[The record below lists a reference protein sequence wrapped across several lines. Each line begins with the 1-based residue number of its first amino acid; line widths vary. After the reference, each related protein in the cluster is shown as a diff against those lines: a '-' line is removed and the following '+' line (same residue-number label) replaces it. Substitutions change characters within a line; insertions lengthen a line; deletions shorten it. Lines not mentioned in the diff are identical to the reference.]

1 MFRKKLIVGV
11 VLLVLVLIALPF
23 FFQYIQNRRG
33 ALLNDWVLNY
43 LPAYDVSIPI
53 FAIIWGIAGLTVFR
67 AFRNPAMLLTLLW
80 SYVLVTLT
88 RMITITTVA
97 LDPPADL
104 IELVDPISNSFY
116 GAEFVTRDLFF
127 SGHTST
133 VFLMYLCL
141 RKRNDKAL
149 ALIGT
154 ILVGIMLLVQ
164 HVHYTVDVLAAPLGT
179 YIVYLLGKKIAGYQP
194 NE

>member
-1 MFRKKLIVGV
+1 MVGLGALII
-11 VLLVLVLIALPF
+11 VLIALPF
-23 FFQYIQNRRG
+23 FFQYIQNRQG
-33 ALLNDWVLNY
+33 PLLNDWVLNR

-53 FAIIWGIAGLTVFR
+53 FAVIWGLAILTIVR
-67 AFRNPAMLLTLLW
+67 ALQNPDILLTLLW
-80 SYVLVTLT
+80 SYVLVTIT
-88 RMITITTVA
+88 RMLTIITVA
-97 LDPPADL
+97 LDPPVDL

-141 RKRNDKAL
+141 RHRTDKAL
-149 ALIGT
+149 ALMGT

-164 HVHYTVDVLAAPLGT
+164 HVHYTIDVMAAPIGT
-179 YIVYLLGKKIAGYQP
+179 YLVYLLGKKIAEYSP
-194 NE
+194 TD

>member
-1 MFRKKLIVGV
+1 M
-11 VLLVLVLIALPF
+11 VLLVLVLMALPF

-33 ALLNDWVLNY
+33 VLLNDWVLDS
-43 LPAYDVSIPI
+43 LPAHDVSIPI
-53 FAIIWGIAGLTVFR
+53 FAIIWGIAGLTVLR
-67 AFRNPAMLLTLLW
+67 AFRDPEILLTLLW

-88 RMITITTVA
+88 RMVTITAVA
-97 LDPPADL
+97 LDPPVNL

-116 GAEFVTRDLFF
+116 GADFVTRDLFF

-133 VFLMYLCL
+133 IFLMYLCL
-141 RKRNDKAL
+141 RRQTDKAL

-154 ILVGIMLLVQ
+154 MLVGVMLLVQ

-179 YIVYLLGKKIAGYQP
+179 YLVYLLGKKIADYQP
-194 NE
+194 GS

>member
-1 MFRKKLIVGV
+1 MGV